1 MNSGPGEQQ
10 HPSSQSDKP
19 PALSPHRPPGKKVG
33 SMRTMRNIFP
43 VALAA
48 TLVAAFATAAIPANA
63 QDRNFDR
70 NFNRDQARFNQQA
83 RPEARG
89 NYGGRDNIRP
99 VGPARPVEFNGR
111 NDYRGNDRRDFDRDR
126 VVVRDYG
133 YRPRVDVNYVPPC
146 PGPNYVWVAGYWD
159 NGYWVDGQ
167 WVYRAPVAYG
177 PTIRFGYD
185 RPVARGFYG
194 DRSFDRDRN
203 EFRGDRHDHFDR
215 R

>member
-1 MNSGPGEQQ
+1 
-10 HPSSQSDKP
+10 
-19 PALSPHRPPGKKVG
+19 
-33 SMRTMRNIFP
+33 MRNIFP

-70 NFNRDQARFNQQA
+70 NLNRDQARFNQQA

-99 VGPARPVEFNGR
+99 VGPARPFQFDGR
-111 NDYRGNDRRDFDRDR
+111 NDYRGNDRRDNDRRDFDRHDFDRDR

-159 NGYWVDGQ
+159 NGYWIDGQ

-177 PTIRFGYD
+177 PTIRFGFGYD
-185 RPVARGFYG
+185 R
-194 DRSFDRDRN
+194 DWDRDR
-203 EFRGDRHDHFDR
+203 DRHEGFFR

>member
-48 TLVAAFATAAIPANA
+48 TLVAAFATATVPANA

-83 RPEARG
+83 RPAQNYG
-89 NYGGRDNIRP
+89 NFGGRDTVRP
-99 VGPARPVEFNGR
+99 VGPTRG
-111 NDYRGNDRRDFDRDR
+111 YGNDRGYNNDQRRDFDRDR
-126 VVVRDYG
+126 NDYRAYPAPG
-133 YRPRVDVNYVPPC
+133 YRTQVDVNYIPPC

-159 NGYWVDGQ
+159 NGYWVEGQ

-177 PTIRFGYD
+177 PTIRLGFGH
-185 RPVARGFYG
+185 
-194 DRSFDRDRN
+194 DRDWD
-203 EFRGDRHDHFDR
+203 RGRDRHEGFFR